1 MAGGIRGGPRP
12 WAAGPVGIGRIGRIR
27 RLDMALP
34 VLFVARQLCAHDCRG
49 EPQGLRH
56 SPWEQEHTGS
66 IQIALT
72 TCAVS
77 LRVRE
82 VGIHV
87 LLVGQDK
94 DSEQG
99 KILKVLKVKYS
110 CRIRHTN
117 NLDAIFAWLPS
128 DTAFLISVQSYLNHT
143 EPTRCRKVVS
153 RRQTKLVCFWFD

>member
-12 WAAGPVGIGRIGRIR
+12 WAGRASRDRADRADTTAGHGASRP
-27 RLDMALP
+27 
-34 VLFVARQLCAHDCRG
+34 C

-128 DTAFLISVQSYLNHT
+128 DTAFLISVQS
-143 EPTRCRKVVS
+143 
-153 RRQTKLVCFWFD
+153 